1 MTWQTFSLH
10 FKQTYEGGYRY
21 LDQCGEFMLEAVER
35 LDFIPGDI
43 KPTGAKLDIPEK
55 GIVATV
61 DSQELVL
68 RQDLPEDNGEFFIAT
83 CVQLTS
89 LAVKHFSPKHIQKN
103 GFAKKLY
110 WPAASSE
117 AALKASLALGD
128 KFHLD
133 LAKLVGMVPTRKG
146 WDCHFTS
153 GSMDFHVAVQPVT
166 FEKVTVHKHTAD
178 FQASPQQRRRVDR
191 LNMNT
196 ERFMGDFSHALMLE
210 LDLLEFD
217 PPEQSLQKHFAEL
230 KEKSNLLAKQFQI
243 P

>member
-21 LDQCGEFMLEAVER
+21 LDRCGEFINEAVER
-35 LDFIPGDI
+35 LDFIPGDP

-55 GIVATV
+55 GVVATV
-61 DSQELVL
+61 DSLELVL
-68 RQDLPEDNGEFFIAT
+68 RQDLPEDNGEFFIET
-83 CVQLTS
+83 CEHLAS

-110 WPAASSE
+110 WPTSSSE

-128 KFHLD
+128 KIHLD

-153 GSMDFHVAVQPVT
+153 GSMDFHVAAQAVT

-196 ERFMGDFSHALMLE
+196 ERFLGDFSHALMLE

-230 KEKSNLLAKQFQI
+230 KEKSNLLARQFQI